1 MGEQKKILFLNLG
14 KLGKDHRNKNLS
26 MVVLTQNILCST
38 IQSKKQP
45 ANINQ
50 KSHPVRTHIM

>member
-1 MGEQKKILFLNLG
+1 MEEQKKILLLNLG

-38 IQSKKQP
+38 IPSKKQP

-50 KSHPVRTHIM
+50 KSQSVRTHIM